1 MQGLLDQ
8 YAVSQNGFLPP
19 SLPLACLPDS
29 YYAPWESVISQLPA
43 LLKDDA
49 FRTAASRMPVLSTD
63 SLRSEQEWQR
73 AYLVLAF
80 FTHAYIW
87 GGDKPAD
94 VLPPPISVPLLKV
107 VAHLELPPVATY
119 AALNLWN
126 FGSTSPSHSF
136 DDLDALHALHTFTG
150 TESESWFYVVSV
162 AMECRAA
169 SIVPVLLEAM
179 VSPQDIDA
187 NATISVL
194 RQFVPC
200 IQDIGRL
207 LDRMHE
213 RCDPQV
219 FFWEIRPYL
228 AGSKNM
234 AAQGLPNGVFY
245 DEGIDEH
252 GQQRG
257 SWQQLRGGSNGQ
269 SSLLQF
275 FDIVL
280 GVEHYSNGTAAV
292 APLGFH
298 EEVRGYMPG
307 PHRRFL
313 EYAGSLQNLRQAV
326 DGLSDS
332 AQKEELVSAFQD
344 ATKALAAFRN
354 KHLAIVTRYIV
365 LPSKQKRA
373 GSTNNS
379 GRGLA
384 GTPQASSKTS
394 SYAYNPSKPCTEP
407 HLPSEK
413 FTGTGGTDLLP
424 FLKQTRDETLFA
436 GQSLSQAA

>member
-1 MQGLLDQ
+1 MQALLDQ
-8 YAVSQNGFLPP
+8 YAVTQNGFLPSSP
-19 SLPLACLPDS
+19 PLACLPDPC
-29 YYAPWESVISQLPA
+29 YAPWESVIAQLPA
-43 LLKDDA
+43 LLRDNDNA
-49 FRTAASRMPVLSTD
+49 FRTAARRMPVLSTD
-63 SLRSEQEWQR
+63 RLQSEPEWQR
-73 AYLVLAF
+73 AYLVLTF

-87 GGDKPAD
+87 GGDEPAD
-94 VLPPPISVPLLKV
+94 VLPPPISVPLLR
-107 VAHLELPPVATY
+107 VAAYLELPPVATY

-126 FGSTSPSHSF
+126 FRSTSPAHRF
-136 DDLDALHALHTFTG
+136 DDLDALQALHTFTG

-169 SIVPVLLEAM
+169 SIIPVLLAAM
-179 VSPQDIDA
+179 ASPGDTDA
-187 NATISVL
+187 TASAL
-194 RQFVPC
+194 RQFVAC
-200 IQDIGRL
+200 IQDVGRL

-234 AAQGLPNGVFY
+234 AAQGLPDGVFY
-245 DEGIDEH
+245 DEGTDDH
-252 GQQRG
+252 GRQHG
-257 SWQQLRGGSNGQ
+257 SWRQLRGGSNGQ

-280 GVEHYSNGTAAV
+280 GVEHHSNGTAAV

-298 EEVRGYMPG
+298 KEVRGYMPG

-313 EYAGSLQNLRQAV
+313 EHVGSLTSLRQAV
-326 DGLSDS
+326 DG
-332 AQKEELVSAFQD
+332 APGQLVSAFQD
-344 ATKALAAFRN
+344 ATNALAAFRS

-365 LPSKQKRA
+365 LPSKQKRTGPA
-373 GSTNNS
+373 NSS

-384 GTPQASSKTS
+384 GTPQASSTTPL
-394 SYAYNPSKPCTEP
+394 YAYSPSRPSTEP
-407 HLPSEK
+407 HAPPEK

-424 FLKQTRDETLFA
+424 FLRQTRDETLSA
-436 GQSLSQAA
+436 GQSLRQAA